1 MDEVDKII
9 IHSLKQIGCKMELD
23 DDSEQFTLNHFTPD
37 LLVKAVSKC
46 LQEIKTDVQ
55 LPKSL
60 PENMAQRFTVAT
72 SLAEICSSC
81 GYRGDIGYQTFLY
94 PNVVDIRRLFMFLIE
109 QLPKEQIGALDD
121 GQHPEDKDD
130 FAVLM
135 REVRKKIIQEMKT
148 PWVPQY
154 CRGIAN
160 RKTLGC
166 SSLGKEFLPQLNL
179 NIPELESLQQSKDE
193 QHSSVVT
200 YQIPNIFQQTSMGD
214 YDLISSV
221 LHKNSMD
228 IYAPPVKSLDEMRLS
243 LARAMQP
250 VILSSPVKTLT
261 KTEEACQDEI
271 KNETEMKKH
280 IKTPIELLTEEVES
294 LKLQNDQTV
303 KERQE
308 ANVKLNQLRQQRTEI
323 INKMEEIKRESKIHE
338 RTSVILENPEE
349 NLSKLEALIEKTRER
364 RLAVEN
370 QWQLHRSPALQ
381 QIEDLQKLRQSKNL
395 QSIHELRNTI
405 QQLETAL
412 VEKTHTHAV
421 LAEELKKATSGVAS
435 RKEYTRR
442 IYEFIG
448 NIRKQ
453 RNDIYKIL
461 DDTKDLQKQLNS
473 VSAQLQRQFNYT
485 DDLLFQSAKHDL
497 HAKQAYK
504 LLASLHASCNE
515 ICDLVSRTGQLTK
528 ECRDLEV
535 QIDRERMHNVAA
547 SLEKITLDIQKFEMI
562 IRTMKADIN
571 QVENEIYSG

>member
-9 IHSLKQIGCKMELD
+9 IHSLKQIGCKVEVD
-23 DDSEQFTLNHFTPD
+23 DDSEVFALSHFTPD
-37 LLVKAVSKC
+37 LLVRAVSKC
-46 LQEIKTDVQ
+46 LQEIKADTV
-55 LPKSL
+55 LPKTL

-72 SLAEICSSC
+72 SLAEMCSAC

-109 QLPKEQIGALDD
+109 QLPKEQIGGLDE
-121 GQHPEDKDD
+121 GQQEHKDD
-130 FAVLM
+130 FELLM
-135 REVRKKIIQEMKT
+135 RDVRKKIKQQLKS

-160 RKTLGC
+160 RKGLGC
-166 SSLGKEFLPQLNL
+166 SGLSVEFLPQLNL
-179 NIPELESLQQSKDE
+179 NIPEIEAATQTKDE
-193 QHSSVVT
+193 TPIVT

-214 YDLISSV
+214 YDLVSSV
-221 LHKNSMD
+221 LHKNAMD
-228 IYAPPVKSLDEMRLS
+228 VYAPPLQSLEDVRLS
-243 LARAMQP
+243 LARTLQP
-250 VILSSPVKTLT
+250 IIPSPVKSAITT
-261 KTEEACQDEI
+261 KENHEEKAKDSEI
-271 KNETEMKKH
+271 IVKSPLEN
-280 IKTPIELLTEEVES
+280 LTEEVES

-303 KERQE
+303 GERQT
-308 ANVKLNQLRQQRTEI
+308 ANTKLNQLRQQRSEI
-323 INKMEEIKRESKIHE
+323 ENQMEDMKKETKIHE
-338 RTSVILENPEE
+338 RTSVILENPAE
-349 NLSKLEALIEKTRER
+349 NLNKLENLIEKTRER
-364 RLAVEN
+364 RLAMES
-370 QWQLHRSPALQ
+370 QWQLHRNPALQ
-381 QIEDLQKLRQSKNL
+381 QIDELQKLRQSKNL
-395 QSIHELRNTI
+395 QSIHELRSTI

-412 VEKTHTHAV
+412 VEKTHSHAV
-421 LAEELKKATSGVAS
+421 LADELKKASSGVAS

-515 ICDLVSRTGQLTK
+515 ICDLVSRTGQMTK
-528 ECRDLEV
+528 ESRDLEV
-535 QIDRERMHNVAA
+535 QIDRERMRNVAA
-547 SLEKITLDIQKFEMI
+547 SLEKITLDIHKFEMI
-562 IRTMKADIN
+562 IKTMKTEIN
-571 QVENEIYSG
+571 QVENEIHSG

>member
-23 DDSEQFTLNHFTPD
+23 DDSETFTLNHFTPD

-46 LQEIKTDVQ
+46 LQEIKSDVV

-72 SLAEICSSC
+72 SLAEMCSSC

-109 QLPKEQIGALDD
+109 QLPKEQMGDLDD
-121 GQHPEDKDD
+121 VQQEDKDD

-135 REVRKKIIQEMKT
+135 REVRKKIIQQLKT

-179 NIPELESLQQSKDE
+179 NIPELESAQQTKDDH
-193 QHSSVVT
+193 QSVVS

-228 IYAPPVKSLDEMRLS
+228 IYAPPIKSLEEVRLS

-261 KTEEACQDEI
+261 IPEESLEEV
-271 KNETEMKKH
+271 KKETEVKQH
-280 IKTPIELLTEEVES
+280 IKTPIETLTEEVES

-308 ANVKLNQLRQQRTEI
+308 ANIKLNQLRQQRAEI
-323 INKMEEIKRESKIHE
+323 VSKMEDMKRESKIHE

-349 NLSKLEALIEKTRER
+349 NLNKLEALIEKTRER

-370 QWQLHRSPALQ
+370 QWQLHRTPALQ

-421 LAEELKKATSGVAS
+421 LAEELKKATTGVAS

-562 IRTMKADIN
+562 IKTMKSDIN

>member
-23 DDSEQFTLNHFTPD
+23 DDSEVFGLKHFTPD
-37 LLVKAVSKC
+37 LLVKTVSKC
-46 LQEIKTDVQ
+46 LKEIKTDAV

-72 SLAEICSSC
+72 SLAEMCSTC

-109 QLPKEQIGALDD
+109 QLPKEQMGTLKD
-121 GQHPEDKDD
+121 GEQEDEDD
-130 FAVLM
+130 FELLM
-135 REVRKKIIQEMKT
+135 REIRKKMTQQLKA

-154 CRGIAN
+154 CRGVAN
-160 RKTLGC
+160 RKNLGC
-166 SSLGKEFLPQLNL
+166 SSLTKEFLPQLNL
-179 NIPELESLQQSKDE
+179 NIPELAKEE
-193 QHSSVVT
+193 QHSIVT
-200 YQIPNIFQQTSMGD
+200 YQIPNIFQQTSIGD

-221 LHKNSMD
+221 LHKNAID
-228 IYAPPVKSLDEMRLS
+228 IYEPPTHSLEELRLT

-250 VILSSPVKTLT
+250 VIISSPVKISKITSSELQH
-261 KTEEACQDEI
+261 EEGIRNELDI
-271 KNETEMKKH
+271 KPKSPLEK
-280 IKTPIELLTEEVES
+280 LSEEVES
-294 LKLQNDQTV
+294 LKLQNEQTV
-303 KERQE
+303 KERQT
-308 ANVKLNQLRQQRTEI
+308 ANMKLNQLRQQLSENVT
-323 INKMEEIKRESKIHE
+323 KMEGMKQEAKIHE

-349 NLSKLEALIEKTRER
+349 NLSKLESLIEKTRER

-370 QWQLHRSPALQ
+370 QWQLHRNPALQ
-381 QIEDLQKLRQSKNL
+381 QIDELQKLRQSKNL
-395 QSIHELRNTI
+395 QSIHELRSTI
-405 QQLETAL
+405 KQMETAL
-412 VEKTHTHAV
+412 VEKTHNHAV
-421 LAEELKKATSGVAS
+421 LAEELKKASTGVAS

-528 ECRDLEV
+528 ESRDLEE
-535 QIDRERMHNVAA
+535 QIDRERMRNVAA

-562 IRTMKADIN
+562 IKTMKIEIN

>member
-9 IHSLKQIGCKMELD
+9 IHSLKQIGCTVEMD
-23 DDSEQFTLNHFTPD
+23 DDSEVFGLQHFTPD

-46 LQEIKTDVQ
+46 LKEIKTDAV
-55 LPKSL
+55 LPKTL

-72 SLAEICSSC
+72 SLAEMCSSC

-109 QLPKEQIGALDD
+109 QLPKEQLGGLDE
-121 GQHPEDKDD
+121 GQPENKDD
-130 FAVLM
+130 FDLLM
-135 REVRKKIIQEMKT
+135 REVRKKIRQQLKA

-160 RKTLGC
+160 RKLLGC
-166 SSLGKEFLPQLNL
+166 SGLSVEFLPQINL
-179 NIPELESLQQSKDE
+179 NIPEMASATQTKDE
-193 QHSSVVT
+193 HTIVT

-214 YDLISSV
+214 YDLVSSV
-221 LHKNSMD
+221 LHKNAID
-228 IYAPPVKSLDEMRLS
+228 VYAPALQSLEDVRLS
-243 LARAMQP
+243 LTRPMP
-250 VILSSPVKTLT
+250 VIIPSPVKTVV
-261 KTEEACQDEI
+261 KS
-271 KNETEMKKH
+271 NETPEEKAKEMEIS
-280 IKTPIELLTEEVES
+280 IKSPLEKLNEEVES
-294 LKLQNDQTV
+294 LKLQNDQIV
-303 KERQE
+303 RERLM
-308 ANVKLNQLRQQRTEI
+308 ANVKLQQIRQQRSEI
-323 INKMEEIKRESKIHE
+323 EKEMEVLKKQTKIHE
-338 RTSVILENPEE
+338 RTSVILENPKE
-349 NLSKLEALIEKTRER
+349 NLDKLENLIEKTRER
-364 RLAVEN
+364 RLTMEN
-370 QWQLHRSPALQ
+370 QWQLHRNPALQ
-381 QIEDLQKLRQSKNL
+381 QIDELQKLRQTKNL

-435 RKEYTRR
+435 RREYTRR

-515 ICDLVSRTGQLTK
+515 ICDLVSRTGQMTK
-528 ECRDLEV
+528 DSRDLEV
-535 QIDRERMHNVAA
+535 QIDRERMRNVAA

-562 IRTMKADIN
+562 IKTMKLDIT